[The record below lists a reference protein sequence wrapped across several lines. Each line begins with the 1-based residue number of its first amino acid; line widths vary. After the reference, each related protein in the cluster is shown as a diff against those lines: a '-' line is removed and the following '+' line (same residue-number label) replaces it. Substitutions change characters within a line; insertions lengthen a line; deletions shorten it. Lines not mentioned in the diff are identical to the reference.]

1 MYCYKYPRP
10 ALTVDA
16 LVFAE
21 EQKNLKVLLIQR
33 KHEPFKGL
41 WASPGGFLEV
51 DETCKEGAL
60 RELKEETGMEGVE
73 LEQFYVFDAIGRD
86 PRERIIT
93 VAHFGITDIA
103 AHNNIKGRDDAVS
116 AKWFDVEDLP
126 PLAADHGLMISTAVS
141 ILKKRGLV

>member
-1 MYCYKYPRP
+1 MYSYKYPRP

-21 EQKNLKVLLIQR
+21 ENHKLKVLLIQR

-60 RELKEETGMEGVE
+60 RELSEETGMTGVE

-93 VAHFGITDIA
+93 VAHMGVTDIG
-103 AHNNIKGRDDAVS
+103 AHKNIKGGDDA
-116 AKWFDVEDLP
+116 AEAQWFDVERLP
-126 PLAADHGLMISTAVS
+126 PLAADHGLMISTALN
-141 ILKKRGLV
+141 ILKKRGVA